1 MVNRSLISKR
11 SYRDKVRSRERS
23 ISTLTVRIESGN
35 RDASVMVEKL
45 SADPGITDSGTVLT
59 EATGGTSVHNHIR
72 MELSDGDKRRNGS
85 CVSIR

>member
-1 MVNRSLISKR
+1 
-11 SYRDKVRSRERS
+11 
-23 ISTLTVRIESGN
+23 
-35 RDASVMVEKL
+35 MVEKL